1 MLTESDGS
9 VHATNAIFEGP
20 CLEEWEKWLPHG
32 PVIHVG
38 PLLAPSENL
47 VVHEKRNQSPIEA
60 EVDQFLDEALAKYG
74 EHSVFFVSRDEQGYM
89 RASLTQMILKL
100 DVIRNC
106 FLVVRARE
114 NLDGH

>member
-1 MLTESDGS
+1 MTTSDIMIPRVFTESDGS

-47 VVHEKRNQSPIEA
+47 VVHEKRNRSPIEA
-60 EVDQFLDEALAKYG
+60 EVGQFLDDAFANYG
-74 EHSVFFVSRDEQGYM
+74 ERSVVFVSGVGPRYM
-89 RASLTQMILKL
+89 RAHLT
-100 DVIRNC
+100 
-106 FLVVRARE
+106 
-114 NLDGH
+114 